1 MGGGVLEKHEKEE
14 GAQTERERERWVKR
28 DIYLYTYI
36 LKTIRCNI
44 SEKKKTRGEI
54 HNLSLYYREIQAA

>member
-1 MGGGVLEKHEKEE
+1 MKSTGRGG
-14 GAQTERERERWVKR
+14 TDREREREVKR
-28 DIYLYTYI
+28 AIYLYTHIYI

-44 SEKKKTRGEI
+44 SEKKKTREEI